1 MRRSI
6 PSGERIRM
14 NTSDSLYRLMS
25 WLSPTYP
32 VGAYS
37 FSHGLEYAVE
47 AGLVVDRDSALEWI
61 ATVMTA
67 GNGLA
72 DLVFVAAAWDSELV
86 ELASLNEYVLAFQGT
101 AELRLES
108 TAQGRAFLSVTRDA
122 WPCAA
127 TDALAA
133 ISPADVTYAVAVGAI
148 AKSHDIDK
156 QDAMLAYAH
165 AFAANLV
172 SAAVRLVP
180 LGQTDGQRVTADL
193 LTSCVTATERAV
205 TTTIDEVSTSTPMV
219 DIASMK
225 HEHQYTRL
233 FRS

>member
-1 MRRSI
+1 MS
-6 PSGERIRM
+6 
-14 NTSDSLYRLMS
+14 TTDSLYRLMS

-47 AGLVVDRDSALEWI
+47 AGLVTDRESVHDWI

-67 GNGLA
+67 GNGFA
-72 DLVFVAAAWDSELV
+72 DLVFVAAAWESELS
-86 ELASLNEYVLAFQGT
+86 ELSGLNEYVLAFQGT

-108 TAQGRAFLSVTRDA
+108 TAQGRAFLSVTAAA
-122 WPCAA
+122 WPCEA
-127 TDALAA
+127 TAALAA
-133 ISPADVTYAVAVGAI
+133 IPHDDVTYAVAVGAV
-148 AKSHDIDK
+148 AKSHDID
-156 QDAMLAYAH
+156 QREAVLAYAH

-180 LGQTDGQRVTADL
+180 LGQTDGQRITAVL
-193 LTSCVTATERAV
+193 LPTCMAAAERALA
-205 TTTIDEVSTSTPMV
+205 TTPDEASTSTPMV